1 MARHLILILA
11 LILLVATE
19 SANATLESLDFTGSV
34 SEQRFRGLIEEVRCL
49 VCQNESLLAS
59 QADLARDLRQEVYTM
74 MAEGKTD
81 AEVITFLV
89 DRYGNFVL
97 YKPPL
102 NPSTFILWFG
112 PFALLLL
119 SAAVLCRNIY
129 RRNRTVDTPLSDKER
144 KRVSQLLEEVTERDE
159 TL

>member
-1 MARHLILILA
+1 MARHLIVMLA

-19 SANATLESLDFTGSV
+19 SANATLESFDFTDSV
-34 SEQRFRGLIEEVRCL
+34 SEQRFRGLIEELRCL

-59 QADLARDLRQEVYTM
+59 QADLARDLREEVYTM

-129 RRNRTVDTPLSDKER
+129 RRSRTVDTPLSDKDR
-144 KRVSQLLEEVTERDE
+144 KRVSQLLGDVAERDE
-159 TL
+159 AV